1 MSKFDYPR
9 LARREIVGLLVD
21 SQIASV
27 SEADLMNPTPD
38 FMYNLYTQMLIHIG
52 LIQEDNG
59 LVEFADLEQLE
70 NPDLHV
76 DSVRMMNL
84 FSKIRELIAAL
95 DCPRKFTLKDLIK
108 PEADR
113 TELFLSAILNFYL
126 FREQR
131 MNLIKPVVEELTVV
145 DEQRK
150 ELEARISRANADI
163 SEFNESREREMPLIQ
178 EVETKIKELRQ
189 TISALNNHQMSLKAT
204 IRKKK
209 EASREMDEKISSAE
223 FALVQSA
230 QENAS
235 LRSKIVQSPD
245 KLQRAL
251 EEKKA
256 SQADA
261 KNAERAAMQSFHE
274 KNAILEV
281 YAKASKKMNKHLKL
295 MQALQEQANSAK
307 QVEKDVK
314 VLKAKNSDDGVLD
327 KSLEA
332 KLFEHQGRADQ
343 LDELLKQLEKERDL
357 KCEEASKELNN
368 VRSQVE
374 YNSRGLEQRQQEV
387 EALVAEGAALNEKI
401 NIEKDSA
408 AAKQQMLLHK
418 CEEITNEVS
427 FLFFF
432 IFLFFLFFYLSIF
445 PLTETIWVSRGTR
458 GDDVASGSRR
468 EHCYTTPAATRF
480 QVTRLPLPAP
490 TPLISLVKHIFRAHM
505 LKLLLVRRRRRPEVV
520 AGEED
525 RNLVGVGWRNR
536 HHRWNPRDERR
547 KMV

>member
-27 SEADLMNPTPD
+27 SEADLMNPSPD

-189 TISALNNHQMSLKAT
+189 AISALNNHQMSLKAT

-281 YAKASKKMNKHLKL
+281 YTKASKKMNKHLKL

-314 VLKAKNSDDGVLD
+314 VLKAKNSDDSVLD

-418 CEEITNEVS
+418 CEEITNE
-427 FLFFF
+427 FFNYSNA
-432 IFLFFLFFYLSIF
+432 IGQLLSRI
-445 PLTETIWVSRGTR
+445 EAG
-458 GDDVASGSRR
+458 AS
-468 EHCYTTPAATRF
+468 E
-480 QVTRLPLPAP
+480 
-490 TPLISLVKHIFRAHM
+490 
-505 LKLLLVRRRRRPEVV
+505 
-520 AGEED
+520 
-525 RNLVGVGWRNR
+525 
-536 HHRWNPRDERR
+536 
-547 KMV
+547 

>member
-9 LARREIVGLLVD
+9 LPRREIIGVLAD

-27 SEADLMNPTPD
+27 SEADLINPTPD
-38 FMYNLYTQMLIHIG
+38 FIYNLYTQILIHLG
-52 LIQEDNG
+52 CIQEDNG

-76 DSVRMMNL
+76 DSVRMMSL
-84 FSKIRELIAAL
+84 FNKIRELIAAL
-95 DCPRKFTLKDLIK
+95 DCPRKFNLKDLIK
-108 PEADR
+108 PEPDR
-113 TELFLSAILNFYL
+113 SELFLSALLNFSL
-126 FREQR
+126 HRDTR
-131 MNLIKPVVEELTVV
+131 MTQIRPFVEELTVV
-145 DEQRK
+145 DEQRQ
-150 ELEARISRANADI
+150 ELEARILKANADI
-163 SEFNESREREMPLIQ
+163 SEFNESREKEMPLIQ

-189 TISALNNHQMSLKAT
+189 TISALNNHQSSLKAT
-204 IRKKK
+204 YRKKK
-209 EASREMDEKISSAE
+209 DASKEMDEKISSAE

-274 KNAILEV
+274 KTAILEV
-281 YAKASKKMNKHLKL
+281 YTKASKKMNKHLKL
-295 MQALQEQANSAK
+295 MQALQEQVNSAK

-332 KLFEHQGRADQ
+332 KLFEHQGRGDQ
-343 LDELLKQLEKERDL
+343 LEELLIQLEKERDL

-374 YNSRGLEQRQQEV
+374 YNSRGLEQRQREV
-387 EALVAEGAALNEKI
+387 EALVVEGAAINEKI
-401 NIEKDSA
+401 NFEKDSA
-408 AAKQQMLLHK
+408 AAKQQILLHK
-418 CEEITNEVS
+418 CEEITKEFFNYSNATGHLLSRIEAGVS
-427 FLFFF
+427 
-432 IFLFFLFFYLSIF
+432 
-445 PLTETIWVSRGTR
+445 E
-458 GDDVASGSRR
+458 
-468 EHCYTTPAATRF
+468 
-480 QVTRLPLPAP
+480 
-490 TPLISLVKHIFRAHM
+490 
-505 LKLLLVRRRRRPEVV
+505 
-520 AGEED
+520 
-525 RNLVGVGWRNR
+525 
-536 HHRWNPRDERR
+536 
-547 KMV
+547 

>member
-38 FMYNLYTQMLIHIG
+38 FTYNLYTQMLIHIG

-84 FSKIRELIAAL
+84 FTKIRELIAAL

-126 FREQR
+126 FRETR

-274 KNAILEV
+274 NNAILEV
-281 YAKASKKMNKHLKL
+281 YTKASKKMNKHLKL
-295 MQALQEQANSAK
+295 MQALQEQVNSAK

-418 CEEITNEVS
+418 CEEITNE
-427 FLFFF
+427 FFNYSNA
-432 IFLFFLFFYLSIF
+432 IGQLLSRI
-445 PLTETIWVSRGTR
+445 EAG
-458 GDDVASGSRR
+458 AS
-468 EHCYTTPAATRF
+468 E
-480 QVTRLPLPAP
+480 
-490 TPLISLVKHIFRAHM
+490 
-505 LKLLLVRRRRRPEVV
+505 
-520 AGEED
+520 
-525 RNLVGVGWRNR
+525 
-536 HHRWNPRDERR
+536 
-547 KMV
+547 